1 MKENEA
7 PAAEDLFSSGHQ
19 RPIIGGRR
27 KRAIPPI
34 VAHENI

>member
-7 PAAEDLFSSGHQ
+7 PAAEKLFSSGHQ
-19 RPIIGGRR
+19 CPIIGGRR